1 MPFRDLRPPDGGYGL
16 VISGSILSM
25 CPPHGG
31 ATRVDKLLRR
41 RFHMQLLQQTRDR
54 AQGLVEYG
62 LIIALVAVLAIAGL
76 VIFGPAV
83 SSLLSKLGGSV

>member
-1 MPFRDLRPPDGGYGL
+1 M
-16 VISGSILSM
+16 
-25 CPPHGG
+25 
-31 ATRVDKLLRR
+31 LLHRE
-41 RFHMQLLQQTRDR
+41 H

-83 SSLLSKLGGSV
+83 SSLLSTVAGSV